1 MRFASMEL
9 SVLQREQVHWKSRAG
24 RNNLPATRFPAER
37 CHTLYRGVSMSISG
51 LTSAFNPTQISATA
65 NSYQQQLQQLSQAL
79 QSGNLTG
86 AQSDFATLQQAFS
99 QASTTTATS
108 PGATSP
114 SSSNPTTQAFNQLAS
129 DLQSGN
135 ITAAQKDLS
144 AVQQAFKSV
153 GPAAP
158 VGRFHVHGGPVKVTG
173 TTTGGSGSTTGG
185 TSLQPFNP
193 VATSSPAAA
202 QQAYATMQQELQQFA
217 LGGEDS
223 EEMSNMPIS
232 LVA

>member
-1 MRFASMEL
+1 
-9 SVLQREQVHWKSRAG
+9 
-24 RNNLPATRFPAER
+24 
-37 CHTLYRGVSMSISG
+37 MSISG

-99 QASTTTATS
+99 QASTTTANS

-114 SSSNPTTQAFNQLAS
+114 TSSNPATQAFNQLAS

-135 ITAAQKDLS
+135 LAAAQKDLS
-144 AVQQAFKSV
+144 TVQQDFRTV
-153 GPAAP
+153 GTAAP
-158 VGRFHVHGGPVKVTG
+158 IDRFHVHGGPVKVG
-173 TTTGGSGSTTGG
+173 TTAGGIGGATGPTN
-185 TSLQPFNP
+185 LQPFNP
-193 VATSSPAAA
+193 IATSSPATA